1 MRKIP
6 AQSEIN
12 QEKFT
17 ERGESPTTHI
27 HTQNIWIAS
36 SRTCAV
42 IWILGY
48 RGWRLASLL
57 LNALQRKTRKMLHF
71 PSGHLA
77 GLFTTPLTQVPSGD
91 IFPVIFGL
99 WVEIPAHLG
108 KCMSLFG
115 FLHIPVRHCWGLT
128 LFSPWQVGVRP
139 PPTGCWDLYRNLQ
152 HFQVWRVLALA
163 AGQPE
168 WF

>member
-17 ERGESPTTHI
+17 EGGESPTTHI

-42 IWILGY
+42 IWIWGY
-48 RGWRLASLL
+48 RGWRLAILL

-77 GLFTTPLTQVPSGD
+77 GLFTTPLTQVASGTPCVISSLSYLD
-91 IFPVIFGL
+91 YELRSQLTWGNACLSSGSCIFQL
-99 WVEIPAHLG
+99 DAVE
-108 KCMSLFG
+108 
-115 FLHIPVRHCWGLT
+115 
-128 LFSPWQVGVRP
+128 
-139 PPTGCWDLYRNLQ
+139 D
-152 HFQVWRVLALA
+152 
-163 AGQPE
+163 
-168 WF
+168 